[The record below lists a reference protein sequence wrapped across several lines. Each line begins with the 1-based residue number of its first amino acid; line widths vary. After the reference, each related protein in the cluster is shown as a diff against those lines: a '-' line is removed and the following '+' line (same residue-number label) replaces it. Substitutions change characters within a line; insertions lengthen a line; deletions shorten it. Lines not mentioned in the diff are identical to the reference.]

1 MNKIYVVTLG
11 EYSDYR
17 ICGVFNLENL
27 AQKFI
32 DSFGERNTMNI
43 EEYTLNPY
51 SIEISKDY
59 KPFFI
64 KMTSEGE
71 CTQVNIENNF
81 NSLDTC
87 YGFDNK
93 KQLYCSVFAKDEK
106 HAIKI
111 VNEKRIQILA
121 ANTWGKVVY

>member
-1 MNKIYVVTLG
+1 MSKMYVVTVG

-17 ICGVFNLENL
+17 ICGVFDLENL

-32 DSFGERNTMNI
+32 DSFGEKNNMNI
-43 EEYTLNPY
+43 EEYSLNPY
-51 SIEISKDY
+51 SIEMSKDY

-64 KMTSEGE
+64 RMTSAGE
-71 CTQVNIENNF
+71 CTQAKSGIDF
-81 NSLDTC
+81 NSDTC

-93 KQLYCSVFAKDEK
+93 NQLYCSVFAKDEK

-121 ANTWGKVVY
+121 ANTWGKIVY